1 MDTTDPAALKNCG
14 LPSYL
19 CRRLEALGL
28 SVVGAGGCDLS
39 GSTLGSEGW
48 LCRGSTDAPNASR
61 DTEAVN
67 R

>member
-1 MDTTDPAALKNCG
+1 MDATDPAALKNCG

-39 GSTLGSEGW
+39 GSALGSEAW
-48 LCRGSTDAPNASR
+48 LAGTLPIRPARPGTPR
-61 DTEAVN
+61 